1 MGVDGLDAVA
11 GGAVGDAAHRRGV
24 GARAQ
29 RGGGLLEAG
38 QAAQAGVRAAEA
50 AAGLDLLEGGALVQ
64 ADALGGASF
73 PCRQAT
79 MAPARRSWQAAAG
92 SGVLAASGAPAPSG
106 PPGPVEAT
114 RATPAIRATTVA
126 VAIVRRARRAGP
138 RIGLPTLDARPC
150 LIGGSADQLKR
161 SRWGSGLPGPRMGG
175 PAATQGRV
183 TERCPRRFR

>member
-1 MGVDGLDAVA
+1 MAWMRLPEVPLPMQLSDAGSAPGPDGAVA
-11 GGAVGDAAHRRGV
+11 CSRPARPRRRALWLRRLLGASISLRVGRSYR
-24 GARAQ
+24 
-29 RGGGLLEAG
+29 LTPW
-38 QAAQAGVRAAEA
+38 
-50 AAGLDLLEGGALVQ
+50 
-64 ADALGGASF
+64 GGASF

-92 SGVLAASGAPAPSG
+92 SAALVASGGRA
-106 PPGPVEAT
+106 PGPVEAA